1 MPVLITISRPSLA
14 RLASLGPR
22 WDALAERA
30 GASFFQRWTWV
41 GALAA
46 ERYPRPVLIEAAEN
60 GQTVGLALANR
71 TGWPPMLHLHESGDP
86 AWDSVFIEHN
96 GPVVMPDRP
105 DVLRAMLAALRPA
118 LLSGVGDGVRD
129 AARGLGD
136 ALIQTRLAPFRDLA
150 APDPVSR
157 NTRQQLARSARAY
170 GDVTVAAAAAVA
182 QARDWFTALMALH
195 TARWAARGQPGAFA
209 SPGVVRFHHALI
221 GDGVPAGTV
230 QLLRVAA
237 GSAAVGYLYNFRAG
251 GTVYAYQS
259 GFDYAGVS
267 GMQKP
272 GLTSHAAAI
281 GWYQAQGYARYDFLA
296 GDSQYKRSLA
306 SGAVPLHWMRL
317 RPAWDPRAIS
327 DQIIRRSAR

>member
-1 MPVLITISRPSLA
+1 MPALIQTSRLDPADLPAIS
-14 RLASLGPR
+14 PR
-22 WDALAERA
+22 WDALAEQA
-30 GASFFQRWTWV
+30 GASFFQRWIWV

-46 ERYPRPVLIEAAEN
+46 ERYPRPVLIEATES
-60 GQTVGLALANR
+60 GRTVGLALANR
-71 TGWPPMLHLHESGDP
+71 AGWPPVLNLHESGDP

-96 GPVVMPDRP
+96 GPLVAPDHP

-118 LLSGVGDGVRD
+118 VLSGVGDGVRD

-136 ALIQTRLAPFRDLA
+136 ALIQTRLAPFRDLT

-170 GDVTVAAAAAVA
+170 GDVTVAAAANVG

-195 TARWAARGQPGAFA
+195 TATWTGRGRPGAFA

-237 GSAAVGYLYNFRAG
+237 GSAVVGYLYNFRAG
-251 GTVYAYQS
+251 GAVYAYQS
-259 GFDYAGVS
+259 GFDYAGA
-267 GMQKP
+267 GPTQKP

-306 SGAVPLHWMRL
+306 SGAVLLHWMRL
-317 RPAWDPRAIS
+317 RPAWDPRGIL
-327 DQIIRRSAR
+327 DQVIRRITR